1 MVALIRSLALEMLHL
16 MAITASEIGGFV
28 IHVTTCAALQRHDT
42 IIDVWRTLL
51 GVAESGGLNLTTKNI
66 VVGIC
71 WYTYIHIY
79 INYHLI

>member
-71 WYTYIHIY
+71 WYTYIY
-79 INYHLI
+79 I